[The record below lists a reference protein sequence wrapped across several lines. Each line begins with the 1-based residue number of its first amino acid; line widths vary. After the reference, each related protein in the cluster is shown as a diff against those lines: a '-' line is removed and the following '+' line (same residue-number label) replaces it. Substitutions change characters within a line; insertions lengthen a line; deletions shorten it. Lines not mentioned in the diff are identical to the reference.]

1 MSANIKYIVG
11 TSGYSFTDW
20 IETFYLPGTRPKDMF
35 ALYCRHFDAVELN
48 FTFYRLEAAS
58 TLEKLSQ
65 NSPDDFQFWVK
76 ANRKIT
82 HEPDRRAS
90 SQFLENLKPI
100 SSSGK
105 LSGVLLQFPQSFR
118 RTVANR
124 EYLAS
129 VIEDLASVPLAVEF
143 RHRSWDHPSTI
154 TGLAERNVTLVIPD
168 CPEIEDLYRPG
179 ATATTS
185 TGYLRLHSREAGK
198 WYAGMAKRYDYNY
211 SDAELKSIVQ
221 SWSQLGRQTQQ
232 VFAFFNNC
240 HRGQAARNAEAFR
253 RILGQLSADR

>member
-1 MSANIKYIVG
+1 
-11 TSGYSFTDW
+11 
-20 IETFYLPGTRPKDMF
+20 MF
-35 ALYCRHFDAVELN
+35 ALYCRHFEAVELN

-58 TLEKLSQ
+58 TLDKLSK
-65 NSPDDFQFWVK
+65 NSPDGFHFWLK

-82 HEPDRRAS
+82 HEPDRAAS

-118 RTVANR
+118 RIAANR

-154 TGLAERNVTLVIPD
+154 TGLAERHVTLVIPD
-168 CPEIEDLYRPG
+168 CPEIAGLYRPG
-179 ATATTS
+179 PTATTS
-185 TGYLRLHSREAGK
+185 TGYLRLHSREAAK
-198 WYAGMAKRYDYNY
+198 WYAGMAQRYDYSY
-211 SDAELKSIVQ
+211 SDAELESIAQ
-221 SWSQLGRQTQQ
+221 AWSQLGRQTQQ

-240 HRGQAARNAEAFR
+240 HRGQAVQNAEAFR
-253 RILGQLSADR
+253 RILGQLGSDR